1 MPVGRRGDP
10 ARSMPTMTIGLR
22 CGKEMFLGVLSAFYR
37 PFKKI
42 KELEKENKSNEIK
55 LKIKNYQT
63 ELDKITKMFPDGFFD
78 IEN

>member
-1 MPVGRRGDP
+1 M
-10 ARSMPTMTIGLR
+10 
-22 CGKEMFLGVLSAFYR
+22 GKLPKNFPEYSIMYKTL
-37 PFKKI
+37 FKKI